1 MNNKTMN
8 KRVYGV
14 IGISSIMANWN
25 ADFSGYP
32 KTISDGRTFGS
43 DKALKYPM
51 KKMWENEGRKVL
63 YIKSMRF
70 EKNSLVPRSLKER
83 YNVLF
88 GESTKAEEKDS
99 RKVLTNLMTAVDVK
113 NFGATYAESKNNI
126 AITGAVQI
134 GQGFNVYEQTEPQEQ
149 QILSPFRNP
158 SQEKEK
164 GEQKNSSSGAND
176 VSDDE
181 GSTNMDFKGATS
193 LGTKIVSDEAHYMY
207 PFVIN
212 PQAYKELIELEVT
225 EGYTEDDYQNFKRT
239 SLVCATSFATNAK
252 EGCENEFA
260 LFVETKQNVYLP
272 NLTSYI
278 RFQKEEEKNVISVT
292 CGNLIKEFGQKVLA
306 VEIYYNTDTTIL
318 KQDIAGAKIFNI
330 LTQKEV

>member
-1 MNNKTMN
+1 MN

-14 IGISSIMANWN
+14 IGIASVMANWN

-51 KKMWENEGRKVL
+51 KKMWENEGQKVL
-63 YIKSMRF
+63 YIKSMKF
-70 EKNSLVPRSLKER
+70 SEGKGEISLVPRSLKER
-83 YNVLF
+83 YDFLF
-88 GESTKAEEKDS
+88 GETAKEDAKNS
-99 RKVLTNLMTAVDVK
+99 RKVLTNLMQAVDVK
-113 NFGATYAESKNNI
+113 NFGATYAESGNNI

-149 QILSPFRNP
+149 QILSPFRD
-158 SQEKEK
+158 SSKEGDK
-164 GEQKNSSSGAND
+164 GEAKNS
-176 VSDDE
+176 
-181 GSTNMDFKGATS
+181 T

-207 PFVIN
+207 PFAIN
-212 PQAYKELIELEVT
+212 PQAYKELVELGVT
-225 EGYTEDDYQNFKRT
+225 EGYTQEDYDNFKRT
-239 SLVCATSFATNAK
+239 ALVCATSFATNAK

-260 LFVETKQNVYLP
+260 LFVETKPDVYLP

-278 RFQKEEEKNVISVT
+278 VFQKEEGKNVISVS
-292 CGNLIKEFGQKVLA
+292 CGKLIKELGERISA
-306 VEIYYNTDTTIL
+306 VEIYYNPDTILL
-318 KQDIAGAKIFNI
+318 KQDVEGAKVYNI